1 MGLASGS
8 SAGYARTVA
17 LNTKGSRPL
26 VVDGVAYRWNVR
38 RKPSYGQ
45 LLGESNLVF
54 AVERSD
60 VSGQVLVVDTG
71 QLRPDAALHA
81 ARGRLQAGLGRRDEV
96 LPRARTC
103 CSCDWSGEEADPRV
117 SRADC

>member
-1 MGLASGS
+1 VGLASGS

-54 AVERSD
+54 AVQRSD

-71 QLRPDAALHA
+71 QVRSDAALGADENA
-81 ARGRLQAGLGRRDEV
+81 AVTPSRVVSAIRSALVAGWTPDKPGSPFLATSPE
-96 LPRARTC
+96 P
-103 CSCDWSGEEADPRV
+103 
-117 SRADC
+117 

>member
-1 MGLASGS
+1 
-8 SAGYARTVA
+8 VA
-17 LNTKGSRPL
+17 LTTKGSRPI

-71 QLRPDAALHA
+71 Q
-81 ARGRLQAGLGRRDEV
+81 V
-96 LPRARTC
+96 
-103 CSCDWSGEEADPRV
+103 
-117 SRADC
+117 RADSALSPDESATVTPARVAGAIRSALAAGWTPAKPGSPFLAASPRPGQGTQG